1 MPRRDEERR
10 ASCAMAA
17 MVKASSPG
25 RTKTRLV
32 PPLTHDEAA
41 ALNTAFVRDAVD
53 SILAAAALAG
63 ISGWLA
69 YAPAG
74 SEDFF
79 RRHAPERVG
88 LIETTG
94 HDIGECLVHAA
105 GVLLGHG
112 HQSACLLNADSPTLP
127 VGHLVAAA
135 VALAAPGDRVVLG
148 PSTDGGYYLIGMKR
162 AHPELFRDVDWSTDR
177 VFQQTLARAA
187 GLGLPVVRLAA
198 WYDVDDAASLR
209 VLIGELFEDRPFQP
223 SACTS
228 AAATWTRRYLAERL
242 AASDLG
248 RRLQGAGLRAASPG
262 PSSPATTS
270 DA

>member
-1 MPRRDEERR
+1 MPRDREEPQSR
-10 ASCAMAA
+10 CAMAV

-41 ALNTAFVRDAVD
+41 ALNTAFVRDAAD
-53 SILAAAALAG
+53 NILAAAALADV
-63 ISGWLA
+63 SGWLA

-74 SEDFF
+74 SQSFF
-79 RRHAPERVG
+79 RQHVPDQIG

-94 HDIGECLVHAA
+94 ADIGECLIRAA
-105 GVLLGHG
+105 SVLLERGHR
-112 HQSACLLNADSPTLP
+112 AVCLLNSDSPTLP

-162 AHPELFRDVDWSTDR
+162 AHRGLFRNVDWSTER
-177 VFQQTLARAA
+177 VFGQTLARAA
-187 GLGLPVVRLAA
+187 ELGLMVVELPA

-209 VLIGELFEDRPFQP
+209 LLIGELFEGRPFQP
-223 SACTS
+223 SACLS
-228 AAATWTRRYLAERL
+228 SGATWTQAYLAERL
-242 AASDLG
+242 AAGDLKA
-248 RRLQGAGLRAASPG
+248 RFDDAVPQAAPAGGVRAG
-262 PSSPATTS
+262 G
-270 DA
+270 